1 MKFNICLMKN
11 AIICSAFALLNLL
24 FTGST
29 TAQGHRPPGRLAE
42 QVQKDIA
49 QSRAQLQ
56 QATSDTAKARIG
68 IELASHLGFQNA
80 DETLEQIDAACRRAE
95 RSQHAATLLNT
106 YTNAGGI
113 LQRLGRMD
121 DALEHLKKGMTYIEK
136 AQLPGVAGI
145 CYGNIAQIY
154 MRQGVYEKALQYYQ
168 KSLTQ
173 FEKHAPNPDYEAMT
187 FQQIGNIHMHAGQPS
202 EAVPFFQKAAA
213 GWEKTQSWGPLEGCY
228 RNLGN
233 AFQLMGDT
241 AGASAAFEKARQTAE
256 RLKKKG

>member
-1 MKFNICLMKN
+1 MRSVLL
-11 AIICSAFALLNLL
+11 STALILL
-24 FTGST
+24 HIFFCRDAV
-29 TAQGHRPPGRLAE
+29 AQSPRRSAE

-80 DETLEQIDAACRRAE
+80 DAALEEIARACRRAE
-95 RSQHAATLLNT
+95 KSKHAATLLNT

-136 AQLPGVAGI
+136 ARQPGVAGI
-145 CYGNIAQIY
+145 CYGSIAQIY
-154 MRQGVYEKALQYYQ
+154 MRQGVYEKALQFYQ
-168 KSLTQ
+168 KSLAE

-187 FQQIGNIHMHAGQPS
+187 FQQIGNILMHTGQPS

-213 GWEKTQSWGPLEGCY
+213 TWEKTQSWGPLEGCY

-233 AFQLMGDT
+233 AYQLMGDT
-241 AGASAAFEKARQTAE
+241 ASASAAMEKAGQVAE